1 MSRSAF
7 RNELAAA
14 GRLAVPVVISQL
26 GMMLMGVIDTM
37 MLGHLSA
44 GALAAGALG
53 NILTFCLLNLG
64 YGILAALDPLVSQAH
79 GAEDARAIGGHLQ
92 RGLVM
97 AAALTLPIV
106 PLLLDVRPFLLL
118 LGQAPEVSRD
128 TAAFARD
135 ILWGILPY
143 FLYLVLR
150 QPLPPLTH

>member
-44 GALAAGALG
+44 RALAAGALG
-53 NILTFCLLNLG
+53 NILIFCLMNLG
-64 YGILAALDPLVSQAH
+64 YGILSALDPLVSQAH
-79 GAEDARAIGGHLQ
+79 GAEDAAAVGGHLQ

-97 AAALTLPIV
+97 AAALTV
-106 PLLLDVRPFLLL
+106 PCVLLLLDVEPFLRL
-118 LGQAPEVSRD
+118 LGQAPDVRLD
-128 TAAFARD
+128 
-135 ILWGILPY
+135 
-143 FLYLVLR
+143 
-150 QPLPPLTH
+150 